1 MITLTEG
8 ALTFSFPVT
17 WAVSKY
23 DGTEFYRRPI
33 TRTGADLAAVDFA
46 VVPSG
51 PDRELLLIEV
61 KDFRD
66 HEVANRYRLRSG
78 ELAVEIAR
86 KALHTLA
93 ALAVAPLTNPVE
105 LRPLLA
111 AVAPVPDAIRVVLLM
126 EEDALPVVS
135 RTGQLST
142 ANKIVLDSRL
152 KLRDALADDL
162 MRKLK
167 PLGIK
172 TAVYDAAT
180 VPVRAGWSVR

>member
-1 MITLTEG
+1 MTTLTEG
-8 ALTFSFPVT
+8 ALTFSFLAT
-17 WAVSKY
+17 WAVIKY
-23 DGTEFYRRPI
+23 DDTAFYRRLI

-46 VVPSG
+46 VAPGGSN
-51 PDRELLLIEV
+51 RELLLIEV

-66 HEVANRYRLRSG
+66 HAVANRDRLRSG
-78 ELAVEIAR
+78 ELAVEVAR

-93 ALAVAPLTNPVE
+93 ALAVAPLTNPLE

-111 AVAPVPDAIRVVLLM
+111 AVAPAAGAVRVVLLL
-126 EEDALPVVS
+126 EEDALPTSS
-135 RTGQLST
+135 RPGQRST
-142 ANKIVLDSRL
+142 KGKLILDSRL
-152 KLRDALADDL
+152 KERDALADDL

-172 TAVYDAAT
+172 TAVYEAAT